1 MIISVK
7 KHSNMLIKSVQNQS
21 TSREI
26 CPKKFPRNL
35 FFGVVSPE
43 NFHKVCEFSCES
55 VSENPAKF
63 NFHPNLSEA
72 LYNGDMSMWNMLG
85 SKNGKDLQ

>member
-1 MIISVK
+1 
-7 KHSNMLIKSVQNQS
+7 MLIKSAQNQS
-21 TSREI
+21 ISSEI
-26 CPKKFPRNL
+26 CPKNSQEIC

-43 NFHKVCEFSCES
+43 NVHKICQFFCES